1 MILSTG
7 GVQDIMMA
15 WILKRVVNTELR
27 YHNKTAL
34 RKTDL

>member
-1 MILSTG
+1 MD
-7 GVQDIMMA
+7 VMMA
-15 WILKRVVNTELR
+15 CFLKRVVNTELR